1 MRMDKDM
8 MRLKDRNTMYH
19 DMIKILKETGL
30 ADFILSE
37 SERKN
42 SGLNAG
48 RDLTID
54 DMLNKGEFI
63 GVDKKK
69 SKRDYLERGRFYLAS
84 IGTSIWA
91 VFYVNP
97 VDWFQKDSIGLVYI
111 GWNGLIELLD
121 GGIDNA
127 MNISNKGWNNGLSD
141 IAAVEDYRELTERN
155 ITIAE
160 ADQIGE
166 SYDFFRK
173 EGYTFY
179 ELPKIHSMR
188 PDTKLGVF
196 NWWW

>member
-1 MRMDKDM
+1 M
-8 MRLKDRNTMYH
+8 MRLEDRTTMYH
-19 DMIKILKETGL
+19 DMVKILKKTGL

-48 RDLTID
+48 RDLTIGE
-54 DMLNKGEFI
+54 MLNRGEFI
-63 GVDKKK
+63 GVNRKK
-69 SKRDYLERGRFYLAS
+69 SKKNYLKRGRFYLAS
-84 IGTSIWA
+84 LNSKDTNWA

-111 GWNGLIELLD
+111 GWEGLLRLLD
-121 GGIDNA
+121 GSKENA

-155 ITIAE
+155 LTIAE
-160 ADQIGE
+160 AKKVEE
-166 SYDFFRK
+166 SYDFFRE

-188 PDTKLGVF
+188 PVTKLGVF